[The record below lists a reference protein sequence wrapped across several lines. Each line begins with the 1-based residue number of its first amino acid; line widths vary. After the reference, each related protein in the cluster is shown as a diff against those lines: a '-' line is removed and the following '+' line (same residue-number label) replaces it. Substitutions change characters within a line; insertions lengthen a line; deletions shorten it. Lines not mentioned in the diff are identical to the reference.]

1 MSQSQQ
7 TSTGNRGFARGITT
21 RDHRYLRPTFLY
33 QHGPSSESELSS
45 SDDDRYVPPRTT
57 TVASTALLQSQ
68 QDLNATSSLSM
79 THTSLNTRRDNL
91 NVSTFDHSLSSTPQH
106 DSTSQPSTTS
116 QRNSN
121 MGRMRWTYEHNKNLL
136 YAYYKSTEVD
146 SNKKNYLTRLESIWN
161 SLYPSLPF
169 NGNKLSGQVRSI
181 LKRNVFTSHQLE
193 SIKTQVRNELSHRQ
207 SSQVINTQSTDQSI
221 GDNLAATPQLNL
233 DSPVLNLTM
242 PDPNPDVQI
251 FQLHCKLPSNAQG
264 NIAVGANEVRTGKIM
279 FKRGIY
285 QGDPLSSLLFCLC
298 LNPLSNI
305 LNTSPFGYKI
315 DMKEEFRVTH
325 LFYMDDLKIYANGEE
340 QLRHLIEL
348 VSNFSQSI
356 CMSFGLEKCNVLHVK
371 KGKVCEPVN
380 MTLSNDVT
388 ISCLNKDE
396 HYKYLGLQQQIKIND
411 SDMKMQYEKQFMKRV
426 NTVMETELN
435 AKNKIQAINA
445 WAIPFLMYT
454 FGIISWSNTDLEN
467 LNRKV
472 RMAMKNFRSH
482 HIHSATE
489 RLYLPRKDGGR
500 GLLDL
505 QMLYS
510 KQMQKFRNYF
520 INNRTDFMEYFKRA
534 DTYTPLKLASS
545 TFTPPPARTTE
556 QLKIDLQ
563 SARRMGSQ
571 WSPARLIT
579 A

>member
-1 MSQSQQ
+1 
-7 TSTGNRGFARGITT
+7 
-21 RDHRYLRPTFLY
+21 
-33 QHGPSSESELSS
+33 
-45 SDDDRYVPPRTT
+45 
-57 TVASTALLQSQ
+57 
-68 QDLNATSSLSM
+68 
-79 THTSLNTRRDNL
+79 
-91 NVSTFDHSLSSTPQH
+91 
-106 DSTSQPSTTS
+106 
-116 QRNSN
+116 
-121 MGRMRWTYEHNKNLL
+121 
-136 YAYYKSTEVD
+136 
-146 SNKKNYLTRLESIWN
+146 
-161 SLYPSLPF
+161 
-169 NGNKLSGQVRSI
+169 
-181 LKRNVFTSHQLE
+181 
-193 SIKTQVRNELSHRQ
+193 
-207 SSQVINTQSTDQSI
+207 
-221 GDNLAATPQLNL
+221 
-233 DSPVLNLTM
+233 
-242 PDPNPDVQI
+242 
-251 FQLHCKLPSNAQG
+251 
-264 NIAVGANEVRTGKIM
+264 M

-556 QLKIDLQ
+556 QLKTDLHQ
-563 SARRMGSQ
+563 FYQ
-571 WSPARLIT
+571 YY
-579 A
+579 